1 MISMDPQRNIAY
13 ANLGEVRLALGDT
26 TGAVSA
32 YERFLQLNTDAT
44 REQIASEKLRL
55 IRGGR

>member
-1 MISMDPQRNIAY
+1 MDPQRNIAY